1 MKKYILFFSLLFLV
15 NQTKSQSTITF
26 SIINTS
32 NSSNITCAHPTI
44 NLVCISNYTAAFVT
58 YIFTTPSS
66 TTIGNSFSVSNP
78 GTYSITAFV
87 NSQVNSTQTLAI
99 GINTTAPTSVV
110 SPTFQSITCN
120 PNSITSVSASA
131 SPTSNITHQFISAS
145 GATLSISG
153 STASFLP
160 SGTGTYTHSLIN
172 DINGCKANKTFVV
185 NGPSSIPSLSLNCPQ
200 NYTIGCGPN
209 NPCVVSMFGQ
219 SSPPGPISYTMLSVS
234 STTNYLPNSQN
245 VYSLTAAGTYTAV
258 VKDIISGCEI
268 RTPFSVSLNTT
279 APVPSIF
286 ASTQTLSCLNPQI
299 TLVGFSNVQNVNFNW
314 TFVAAPGSASGQTV
328 NVNTTGLVTNSIIG
342 IYTLTATDNDNLCA
356 GTTIITMYQ
365 NIFQPNAVVT
375 NTSNSQITCLAP
387 FLLLNNASTTGIPAG
402 TGFPNLQPVGVIQW
416 VSPTTASVPVTNNSF
431 SVYLPGTYTLQV
443 LDANNGCT
451 NTAVSTIIEGRNYPE
466 VNTPVAPPAYCLDP
480 PTNALSISPILSG
493 NTNNQTYFWVLP
505 GTATVS
511 GQGTPTLNTNAVGVY
526 SVLVTNTVNGCTS
539 VGQLSVTVCTGMKA
553 DEQQTI
559 ALIFYPNPS
568 KDLFAY
574 NLDKGFINAVME
586 IYTPSG
592 VLVFKEAILTSFGQ
606 IDLSQVPSGLYF
618 AHLKNSEGSS
628 VLIKL
633 LKE

>member
-1 MKKYILFFSLLFLV
+1 MKKLILFFSVLFLV
-15 NQTKSQSTITF
+15 NHTKSQSTITF

-66 TTIGNSFSVSNP
+66 TTIGNSFSISNP

-120 PNSITSVSASA
+120 PNSITSVSATA
-131 SPTSNITHQFISAS
+131 NPTSNITHQFISAS
-145 GATLSISG
+145 GATLSVS
-153 STASFLP
+153 SHTATFLP

-172 DINGCKANKTFVV
+172 DINGCKTNKTFFV
-185 NGPSSIPSLSLNCPQ
+185 NGPPSIPSLSLNCPQ

-219 SSPPGPISYTMLSVS
+219 SSPPGPISYTMLSIS

-258 VKDIISGCEI
+258 VRDIISGCEI

-286 ASTQTLSCLNPQI
+286 ASTQTLSCLNPQT

-314 TFVAAPGSASGQTV
+314 TFAATPGSANGHTV
-328 NVNTTGLVTNSIIG
+328 NVSTSGVTTNSVIG
-342 IYTLTATDNDNLCA
+342 IYTLTATDNNNLCS
-356 GTTIITMYQ
+356 GSTNITMYQ
-365 NIFQPNAVVT
+365 NTFLPNAIIT

-387 FLLLNNASTTGIPAG
+387 FLLLNNVSTTGIPAG
-402 TGFPNLQPVGVIQW
+402 TGFPNTQSVSVVQW
-416 VSPTTASVPVTNNSF
+416 FSPTTPSVTVTNNSF

-451 NTAVSTIIEGRNYPE
+451 NTAISTIIEGRNYPE
-466 VNTPVAPPAYCLDP
+466 VNTPVARPAYCFDP
-480 PTNALSISPILSG
+480 PATALSISPILTG
-493 NTNNQTYFWVLP
+493 NTANQTYFWILP

-511 GQGTPTLNTNAVGVY
+511 GQGTPTLTTNAIGVY

-539 VGQLSVTVCTGMKA
+539 VGQLTVAVCTTL
-553 DEQQTI
+553 DDQNSQTT
-559 ALIFYPNPS
+559 LLRFFPNPS
-568 KDLFAY
+568 VDLFYY
-574 NLDKGFINAVME
+574 NSVSFVSNTFMDVYAANGSLLHKG
-586 IYTPSG
+586 
-592 VLVFKEAILTSFGQ
+592 LILGSSGQ
-606 IDLSQVPSGLYF
+606 IDLSKEPKGLYF
-618 AHLKNSEGSS
+618 VRLYNSEEFLTTIK
-628 VLIKL
+628 LIKD
-633 LKE
+633 